1 MPAIKKASR
10 EEILRAAE
18 AVLRDGGFSAINAR
32 SVAKKLGC
40 STQPIYASFKN
51 MEELKAALTQRAI
64 ALHTRRVRDSLQAH
78 GGNDSRYSSYGMG
91 FVRFAAEEKQLFRW
105 LYLEGKQQGPYQK
118 DVLFS
123 EVIAVIEEEFG
134 YSEAVARRFHQDM
147 IYFTYGLAILA
158 NTGHLHLSET
168 ELREAFR
175 REFRALTV
183 IYGKPARLPEFAVK
197 AGIEL

>member
-51 MEELKAALTQRAI
+51 MEELKAALTERAI

-78 GGNDSRYSSYGMG
+78 AGNDSRVG

-158 NTGHLHLSET
+158 NTDHLHLSET

-175 REFRALTV
+175 REFRALTA